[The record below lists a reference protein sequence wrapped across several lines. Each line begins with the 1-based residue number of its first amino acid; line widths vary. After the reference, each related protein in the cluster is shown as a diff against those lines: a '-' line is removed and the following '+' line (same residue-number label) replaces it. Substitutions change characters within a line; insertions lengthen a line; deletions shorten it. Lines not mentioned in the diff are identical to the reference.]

1 MSNIFRFGGVFE
13 VVVDEPALLK
23 ALENQKNYRNFLRRI
38 SNRLA
43 REVRRFTPVDTGRL
57 RDSILPLDPE
67 KDVGVVVQS
76 GQRLKP
82 KFVAGI
88 TIGASSTK
96 NRKAD
101 LAPYWSFV
109 EYGTGLRGLFTEI
122 KKPIGNPGNWR
133 YGFINGQRAQ
143 GYIRKGLRAT
153 IEASKKGTL

>member
-1 MSNIFRFGGVFE
+1 MNNFKFGGVFE
-13 VVVDEPALLK
+13 VTVNEPALLK
-23 ALENQKNYRNFLRRI
+23 ALENQRNYVSFLRKI

-67 KDVGVVVQS
+67 KDVGLVVQS
-76 GQRLKP
+76 GQRYKP
-82 KFVAGI
+82 KYIAGI
-88 TIGASSTK
+88 TIGASTPK
-96 NRKAD
+96 NKRAD

-109 EYGTGLRGLFTEI
+109 EYGTGIRGVFTEI
-122 KKPIGNPGNWR
+122 KKPVGNPNNWI
-133 YGFINGQRAQ
+133 YGFINGQRAS

>member
-76 GQRLKP
+76 GQRLKL

>member
-88 TIGASSTK
+88 TIGDRTLIGAGSVVTK
-96 NRKAD
+96 NIPNNSIA
-101 LAPYWSFV
+101 Y
-109 EYGTGLRGLFTEI
+109 
-122 KKPIGNPGNWR
+122 GNPARVKVKNYR
-133 YGFINGQRAQ
+133 
-143 GYIRKGLRAT
+143 
-153 IEASKKGTL
+153 ED

>member
-1 MSNIFRFGGVFE
+1 MNSFRFGGVFE
-13 VVVDEPALLK
+13 VTVDEPALLK
-23 ALENQKNYRNFLRRI
+23 ALENQRNYVNFLRRI

-43 REVRRFTPVDTGRL
+43 REVRRFTPVETGRL

-67 KDVGVVVQS
+67 QDTGVVVQS
-76 GQRLKP
+76 GKRVKP
-82 KFVAGI
+82 KYVAGI
-88 TIGASSTK
+88 TIGASTTK
-96 NRKAD
+96 NRRAD

-122 KKPIGNPGNWR
+122 RKPIGNPSNWR
-133 YGFINGQRAQ
+133 YGFVNGQNAQ